1 MDFETI
7 FGKSYSDY
15 KKNFRVIF
23 ILTLILVG
31 IPLVL
36 SNLILLWFS
45 VQDPV
50 FYEMLIAEDPEN
62 ISVKFAM
69 ILSLLSF
76 ITLALYFIFEAGLVK
91 DSIKGKFKLNKTIN
105 SGKKYFWKFVW
116 FSIVI
121 FSFLILLFLALII
134 PGIIFAV
141 YWTLAVYIY
150 LDSKKTVVQSLSASY
165 HMVRGNWWRIF
176 GYTILVVLLLGVI
189 GLILDLFT
197 VPMALYIESLASP
210 SLVIVFI
217 NFLIE
222 DIVNFFNILISAPFV
237 VLFYK
242 NIYLRLRKEK
252 RGVGRGVSGG
262 DKVGK
267 GKKGGKEKKR

>member
-69 ILSLLSF
+69 VLFLLSL
-76 ITLALYFIFEAGLVK
+76 IALALYFIFEAGLVK

-165 HMVRGNWWRIF
+165 HMIKGNWWRIF
-176 GYTILVVLLLGVI
+176 GYTVLLFLILGVVGMIINLI
-189 GLILDLFT
+189 GLPIGMLFKNLELPDLWISFLNFILRD
-197 VPMALYIESLASP
+197 VIN
-210 SLVIVFI
+210 LVYT
-217 NFLIE
+217 
-222 DIVNFFNILISAPFV
+222 LISVPFSI
-237 VLFYK
+237 LFYK
-242 NIYLRLRKEK
+242 NVYLEMR
-252 RGVGRGVSGG
+252 
-262 DKVGK
+262 
-267 GKKGGKEKKR
+267 GKKVKKKKK

>member
-1 MDFETI
+1 M
-7 FGKSYSDY
+7 
-15 KKNFRVIF
+15 
-23 ILTLILVG
+23 
-31 IPLVL
+31 
-36 SNLILLWFS
+36 
-45 VQDPV
+45 
-50 FYEMLIAEDPEN
+50 
-62 ISVKFAM
+62 
-69 ILSLLSF
+69 
-76 ITLALYFIFEAGLVK
+76 FEAGLVK
-91 DSIKGKFKLNKTIN
+91 ESLRGRIGFGASVN
-105 SGKKYFWKFVW
+105 SSKKYFWKFVW
-116 FSIVI
+116 YGIVSI
-121 FSFLILLFLALII
+121 FLLGLLFLAFVI
-134 PGIIFAV
+134 PGIIFMI
-141 YWTLAVYIY
+141 YWSLAVYVY
-150 LDSKKTVVQSLSASY
+150 LDSKKSVMESFRTSF